1 MRNARY
7 MLNTCKSNE
16 VLLDDSLR
24 FRTVSNLVH
33 VPLIEENEI
42 RTTAQVVRTY
52 RHMKKAPMLTR
63 LLIVFLPLIGSFVA
77 GFFGRFLGSEGSPL
91 FSIPSLLLMFC
102 GLFVIF
108 TLLYHYLLFSKRKK
122 SAMILYV
129 LICVMLLSFSHL
141 LRLKILAF
149 LGMTIPLIL
158 YVSFCS
164 SGAEPFL
171 ANWMVPESYSSA
183 ASSEASVNQPP
194 DRNGAGPSNAAPA
207 DSPQGSFPSVPPCLT
222 PLPSGPSV
230 PSVPSLPSVEEHNL
244 GGSSRFNNRRKLVL
258 IGININMIK

>member
-77 GFFGRFLGSEGSPL
+77 GFFGRFLGSEGSAIMIL
-91 FSIPSLLLMFC
+91 T
-102 GLFVIF
+102 LFV
-108 TLLYHYLLFSKRKK
+108 LLVILIIIYRILLSKRKK
-122 SAMILYV
+122 SFLLYHLSFHFLFLFSLSFLHFPRSFSFFIWNGDILY
-129 LICVMLLSFSHL
+129 FD
-141 LRLKILAF
+141 F
-149 LGMTIPLIL
+149 LCI
-158 YVSFCS
+158 
-164 SGAEPFL
+164 
-171 ANWMVPESYSSA
+171 
-183 ASSEASVNQPP
+183 
-194 DRNGAGPSNAAPA
+194 
-207 DSPQGSFPSVPPCLT
+207 
-222 PLPSGPSV
+222 
-230 PSVPSLPSVEEHNL
+230 
-244 GGSSRFNNRRKLVL
+244 
-258 IGININMIK
+258 